1 MPSVPSQENPAP
13 GTAGTASGHLRRSS
27 GRPKG
32 ADSAARREEILATA
46 ARVFSEE
53 GYRGTSMSALARA
66 CGLSQTG
73 LLHYFPTKDLL
84 LGAVMEWR
92 DAQDM
97 ALLEGLDRE
106 SPRGWSS
113 VERLVQLV
121 RLNTRQP
128 GMIRLFTTLAGEATT
143 HDHPANSWLLE
154 HHRLA
159 EEMILRSFREAAED
173 GQLRPDAPVESLV
186 RCLVAAM
193 DGLQLQW
200 LSDPDYDGSAM
211 ADDFASL
218 IQTIRE
224 RWAR

>member
-1 MPSVPSQENPAP
+1 MPAVSSQSSGVGP
-13 GTAGTASGHLRRSS
+13 GRRRSS

-53 GYRGTSMSALARA
+53 GFRATSMSSVARA

-73 LLHYFPTKDLL
+73 LLHHFPTKDML

-97 ALLEGLDRE
+97 ELLESLTQA
-106 SPRGWSS
+106 SPRGWATI
-113 VERLVQLV
+113 ERLVQLV

-128 GMIRLFTTLAGEATT
+128 GMIRLFTTLAGEAST
-143 HDHPANSWLLE
+143 HDHPANSWLLA
-154 HHRLA
+154 HHRMA
-159 EEMILRSFREAAED
+159 EKMILQAFREAEED
-173 GQLRPDAPVESLV
+173 GRLRAGAPVDSLV

-200 LSDPDYDGSAM
+200 LSDPDYEGSAM
-211 ADDFASL
+211 ADDFAAM
-218 IQTIRE
+218 IHAIRE
-224 RWAR
+224 CWGR

>member
-1 MPSVPSQENPAP
+1 MPPVPSQENATS
-13 GTAGTASGHLRRSS
+13 GTAANASGRLRRNS

-46 ARVFSEE
+46 AQVFSEE
-53 GYRGTSMSALARA
+53 GYRGTSMSSVARA

-73 LLHYFPTKDLL
+73 LLHHFATKDVL

-97 ALLEGLDRE
+97 ALLDGLDQGA
-106 SPRGWSS
+106 PRAWAA
-113 VERLVQLV
+113 VERLERLV

-128 GMIRLFTTLAGEATT
+128 GMIRLFTTLAGEATA

-159 EEMILRSFREAAED
+159 EEMIRRAFREAEED
-173 GQLRPDAPVESLV
+173 GRLSADAPVDSLV
-186 RCLVAAM
+186 RCLVATM
-193 DGLQLQW
+193 DGLQMQW
-200 LSDPDYDGSAM
+200 LSDPDYDGAAM
-211 ADDFASL
+211 ADDFGAL
-218 IQTIRE
+218 IRTIRE
-224 RWAR
+224 RWEA